1 MASFFYETLGRVT
14 WAVGTRK
21 VKRAITPT
29 CGRRNF
35 FAVVG
40 VVAVAAVVGGA
51 ILART
56 NAPRT

>member
-1 MASFFYETLGRVT
+1 MGRIFYETLGRIT
-14 WAVGTRK
+14 WAVGKHK

-29 CGRRNF
+29 RSRRNF

-40 VVAVAAVVGGA
+40 VAAVAAVIGGA